1 MLCVRAYACARVRP
15 HACTG
20 SRTMRS
26 AHVWRWDSAVAALPV
41 RLQRE
46 LALEGFKDG
55 RFEVLVCTDIAGR
68 GAEGLAAGVRAS
80 VAWIGSAL
88 F

>member
-1 MLCVRAYACARVRP
+1 MLGTA
-15 HACTG
+15 
-20 SRTMRS
+20 
-26 AHVWRWDSAVAALPV
+26 V

-68 GAEGLAAGVRAS
+68 GADEGAGGRRAWQCS
-80 VAWIGSAL
+80 LDRIGPD
-88 F
+88 